1 MAVPRK
7 WALVNANLIDGDP
20 GGFAGRGGLV
30 VEDGRIIASGPDVS
44 LDSIG
49 DVASIDAGGRSVL
62 PGLIDCHAHLTW
74 NALASP
80 VATLIEERA
89 SPARLALRA
98 AANAQAAL
106 ELGSTTVR
114 DLGSPNEV
122 IFPLRDAIRDGICAG
137 PRIVAAGYVITT
149 PTGHCHYV
157 GQHASDVVSAREA
170 AARQIEAGADVIKV
184 MTSGG
189 LHTPGSDPTAPQF
202 ALESLRAIVDV
213 AHTAGRRVTG
223 HATCDAA
230 ISLAIQ
236 AGFDSIQHG
245 TNLEPATARELAEHQ
260 VSVTPTLDTRYFL
273 DMHPDDPSIPE
284 VIRARAAAATGHDR
298 SVAYRNTLDA
308 GVTVTAGTDSGTTF
322 VPHGALATEIRLMRE
337 GGLPAR
343 QALAAATWL
352 AAAEVGLPGVIGT
365 LAAGALADLLVLDG
379 DPLLDPS
386 ALEAKAAVIQSGAPV
401 AGTLNHSASR
411 SFAAWSNS

>member
-1 MAVPRK
+1 MVVLRQ
-7 WALVNANLIDGDP
+7 WALVNANLVDGNP
-20 GGFAGRGGLV
+20 AGFAGHGGLV
-30 VEDGRIIASGPDVS
+30 IEDSRITASGPDVS
-44 LDSIG
+44 KDSIG
-49 DVASIDAGGRSVL
+49 DLAVFDAGGRTVI

-80 VATLIEERA
+80 VATLIDERA
-89 SPARLALRA
+89 SPARLGLRA
-98 AANAQAAL
+98 AANALVAL
-106 ELGSTTVR
+106 EHGSTTVR
-114 DLGSPNEV
+114 DLGSPNDA
-122 IFPLRDAIRDGICAG
+122 IFPLRDAIRDGICPG

-157 GQHASDVVSAREA
+157 GRHASDPLSAREA
-170 AARQIEAGADVIKV
+170 ASSQIQAGADVIKV

-202 ALESLRAIVDV
+202 PLESLRTIVEV
-213 AHTAGRRVTG
+213 AHSAGRRVTG

-230 ISLAIQ
+230 ISLAIE

-245 TNLEPATARELAEHQ
+245 SNLEPATARALAEHN

-273 DMHPDDPSIPE
+273 DLHLDDPGIPD
-284 VIRARAAAATGHDR
+284 VIRSRAQATARDR
-298 SVAYRNTLDA
+298 SVAYRNALEA
-308 GVTVTAGTDSGTTF
+308 GVSVTAGTDSGTTF
-322 VPHGALATEIRLMRE
+322 VPHGALATEIRLMHE

-365 LAAGALADLLVLDG
+365 LAAGAFADVLLLDG
-379 DPLLDPS
+379 DPLQDLS
-386 ALEAKAAVIQSGAPV
+386 ALERVAVVIQSGRPV
-401 AGTLNHSASR
+401 
-411 SFAAWSNS
+411 SNGKRTTNVLP